1 MENIIE
7 LKGHCKSPWNRRLIQ
22 IKDSDLY
29 KVDNSLKE
37 CPTESGYLRI
47 GSDSKDYNKI
57 NFIDFDGGP
66 FLAIGYNVG
75 NYTISEFI
83 LTEDNDVLVRLG

>member
-7 LKGHCKSPWNRRLIQ
+7 LKGHCDSPWNHRLIQ

-29 KVDNSLKE
+29 EIDNSLKD

-47 GSDSKDYNKI
+47 GTEPSDATKI

-66 FLAIGYNVG
+66 FLTIGDKVDSYI
-75 NYTISEFI
+75 ISDFI
-83 LTEDNDVLVRLG
+83 LTENNNVLVRLS